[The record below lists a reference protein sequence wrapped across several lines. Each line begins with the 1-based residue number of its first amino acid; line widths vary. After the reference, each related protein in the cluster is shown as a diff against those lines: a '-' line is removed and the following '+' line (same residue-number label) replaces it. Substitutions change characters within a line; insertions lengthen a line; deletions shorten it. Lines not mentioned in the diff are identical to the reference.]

1 MFKLSSGF
9 KSGLRVLTLLAES
22 EPGQPVPISE
32 MAPRLNLSDKYL
44 EQLLMIL
51 RRAGLVRSVRGS
63 NGGFLLAQNP
73 AKITLRQI
81 LEALQGPIDLC
92 ECTREDCDEC
102 VRPEI
107 WRAIETSFSSTLAT
121 LTLQHLI
128 SRDAFQLTPHSIVLP
143 DSPLW
148 QEGGGI

>member
-22 EPGQPVPISE
+22 KPGQPVPISE

-51 RRAGLVRSVRGS
+51 RRAGLVRSIRGS
-63 NGGFLLAQNP
+63 NGGFLLAQSP

-92 ECTREDCDEC
+92 ECAREDCDEC

-143 DSPLW
+143 DAPLW